1 MLNLVQDPFRRR
13 TLTSSKWILKRV
25 QDDGR
30 AAQSPAPGSP
40 VKYLSYLPSS
50 PLCSSA
56 SAGLSFLRVMLGH
69 SAEKLVLSS
78 SHFSSPLSVSGRMAS
93 AGHSGSQTPQ
103 SMHSLGLMT
112 SITSPS

>member
-1 MLNLVQDPFRRR
+1 MNLDLGNQIGPGQD
-13 TLTSSKWILKRV
+13 
-25 QDDGR
+25 
-30 AAQSPAPGSP
+30 QSPEPGSG

-78 SHFSSPLSVSGRMAS
+78 SHFSSPLSVSGRIAS